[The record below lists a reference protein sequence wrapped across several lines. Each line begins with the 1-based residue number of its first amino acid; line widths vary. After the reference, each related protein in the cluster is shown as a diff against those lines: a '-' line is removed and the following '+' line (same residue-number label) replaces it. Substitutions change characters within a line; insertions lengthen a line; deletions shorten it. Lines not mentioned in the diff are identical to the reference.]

1 MMDMEETYCFR
12 IPYLSGRNLISFN
25 KKFTKITEHEDYLE
39 VEFMDWYIKKPKPG
53 QPYWEQ
59 TMRRIHAIEQL
70 NEEYLT
76 DKKTN
81 END

>member
-1 MMDMEETYCFR
+1 MMDMEETFCFR

-39 VEFMDWYIKKPKPG
+39 VEFMDWYIKQPKPG

-59 TMRRIHAIEQL
+59 TMRRIDAIEKL
-70 NEEYLT
+70 NEEYLN
-76 DKKTN
+76 DKNTN